1 MLQGRRAYGRGG
13 LLILLTGMAIPVMG
27 QVQTPQPPGTVK
39 SVTPSTKHQ
48 AAVQVALTLRNDSSD
63 SFRRGLLPL
72 VDHLEHLSAVFDCEG
87 RAAYDT
93 ALRATRSQPQYESQA
108 TSERGEPPTVDRQRL
123 VKAMQPVFAA
133 RIQALQDALSR
144 LEQFNQPA
152 AIGWVADVALAR
164 LSLRQAQ
171 REAAEFLGD
180 RGKIQALSA
189 EEQRLA
195 AEHYYRRL
203 LDAEVGLASVP
214 SLIHA
219 VALLNV
225 APEFKRQFYESAAVN
240 TTLWNLKGAEIGRK
254 DAVTQARL
262 DLSWLNAYSRQK
274 DGEPVVDEQHWLESD
289 RLAQTLFEQRSAW
302 YPKGTATLA
311 DLSRTWRIRQH
322 IHQIAR
328 EAGFKI
334 PHASIDQ
341 HERNLQ
347 NLLRSAEAV
356 QDLRGRAAADVRYVR
371 VLSALNETEP
381 VVVTG
386 SGKSSSR

>member
-1 MLQGRRAYGRGG
+1 MVQGRRAFGG
-13 LLILLTGMAIPVMG
+13 GGVLILLTGMAMPVLG
-27 QVQTPQPPGTVK
+27 QINTPQPSETVK
-39 SVTPSTKHQ
+39 SLSPPTKHQ
-48 AAVQVALTLRNDSSD
+48 AAVQVAQMLRNDSID

-72 VDHLEHLSAVFDCEG
+72 PDHLEHLSAVFDCEG
-87 RAAYDT
+87 RAAYDS
-93 ALRATRSQPQYESQA
+93 ALRATRSQPYESPA
-108 TSERGEPPTVDRQRL
+108 ASERGEAVAVDRQRL
-123 VKAMQPVFAA
+123 VKAMQPVFEA
-133 RIQALQDALSR
+133 RIRALQDVLSR

-152 AIGWVADVALAR
+152 AVGWVADVALAR
-164 LSLRQAQ
+164 LALRQAQ
-171 REAAEFLGD
+171 LEAAQFLGD
-180 RGKIQALSA
+180 QGKIQALAA

-225 APEFKRQFYESAAVN
+225 APELKRSFYESAAVN

-262 DLSWLNAYSRQK
+262 DLSWLNAYTRQK
-274 DGEPVVDEQHWLESD
+274 DGELEVDEQHWLESD
-289 RLAQTLFEQRSAW
+289 RLAQTLFEQRLAW

-311 DLSRTWRIRQH
+311 DLSRSWRTRQQ

-334 PHASIDQ
+334 PHASLDQ

-347 NLLRSAEAV
+347 TLLRSAEAIR
-356 QDLRGRAAADVRYVR
+356 DLRGRAAADVRYVR
-371 VLSALNETEP
+371 VLSALNEAEP
-381 VVVTG
+381 VAVTG